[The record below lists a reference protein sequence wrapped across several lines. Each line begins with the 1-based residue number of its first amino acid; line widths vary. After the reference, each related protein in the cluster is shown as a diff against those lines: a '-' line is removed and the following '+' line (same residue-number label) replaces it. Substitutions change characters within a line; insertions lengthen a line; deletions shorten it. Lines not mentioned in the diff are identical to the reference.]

1 MLSQKIP
8 MEVLLVEDNPGDAR
22 LLREMFNEKVTYN
35 VKLTHVESMSAAEKI
50 VAEHIIDII
59 VLDLGL
65 PDAHGLE
72 TLRRAQAAGPHIPV
86 VVLTGLD
93 DKALAVHALQEGA
106 QDYLVK
112 GQIET
117 LGLMRALRYAVER
130 KTMEVN
136 IDNDM
141 IGLKRAEAGL
151 RESDLMLRLALD
163 VSEQGVWQWAAGQ
176 GADKL
181 EWDARCKSLFGLAPD
196 TPVNYAVWAGA
207 IFAEDRVMAEESLT
221 RAMDPAD
228 PLDEYVCEYRA
239 VRPDG
244 TVLWVAAIGRAVFEP
259 DLTGHAGRRFVRILG
274 TIRDVSQAK
283 LIEYERKSHQRE
295 LEQRT
300 RELERSNAALQEFA
314 YAASHDLQAPLR
326 AIAHLAQ
333 WIDEDIGATANPET
347 VSNLKLLNGRVA
359 RLQML
364 IRGLLAYARVGRTNA
379 EAEDVDVAA
388 AVQDV
393 VNMLEPRPGFVVV
406 CEGEMST
413 IRTPRA
419 PFETVL
425 KNLISNALQHHDRAE
440 GRITVAMRLIDGMAE
455 IRVGDDGAGIDKRFH
470 AEIFVIFKTLESRDV
485 AESGG
490 IGLAMVKR
498 QVTANGGQIWVES
511 APPARGTTFVFTWQL
526 ATP

>member
-228 PLDEYVCEYRA
+228 PLDEYR
-239 VRPDG
+239 VRGPEPSVPMARD
-244 TVLWVAAIGRAVFEP
+244 LWVAAIGRAVFEP

-283 LIEYERKSHQRE
+283 LIEYAAKVTPA
-295 LEQRT
+295 RT
-300 RELERSNAALQEFA
+300 
-314 YAASHDLQAPLR
+314 
-326 AIAHLAQ
+326 
-333 WIDEDIGATANPET
+333 GATDARIGT
-347 VSNLKLLNGRVA
+347 VQCRPPGIRLCRLA
-359 RLQML
+359 RPAGPAAGDRTSCTMDRRRH
-364 IRGLLAYARVGRTNA
+364 RGDG
-379 EAEDVDVAA
+379 
-388 AVQDV
+388 
-393 VNMLEPRPGFVVV
+393 EPRN
-406 CEGEMST
+406 S
-413 IRTPRA
+413 
-419 PFETVL
+419 
-425 KNLISNALQHHDRAE
+425 
-440 GRITVAMRLIDGMAE
+440 
-455 IRVGDDGAGIDKRFH
+455 
-470 AEIFVIFKTLESRDV
+470 
-485 AESGG
+485 
-490 IGLAMVKR
+490 
-498 QVTANGGQIWVES
+498 
-511 APPARGTTFVFTWQL
+511 
-526 ATP
+526 